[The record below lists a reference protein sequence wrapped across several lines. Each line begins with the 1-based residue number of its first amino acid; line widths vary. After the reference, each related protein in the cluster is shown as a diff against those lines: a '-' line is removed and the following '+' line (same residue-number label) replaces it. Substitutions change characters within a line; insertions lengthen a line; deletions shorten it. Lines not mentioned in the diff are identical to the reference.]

1 MESRQGAAVAATV
14 SLELVQDWLDSLQR
28 LCPEPLLDDC
38 LKQAGIVS
46 QLALAAKVILSG
58 EIARKVV
65 LKGIGAT
72 KGAKA
77 AIEAAGGSV
86 SE

>member
-38 LKQAGIVS
+38 LKQAGIVRPS
-46 QLALAAKVILSG
+46 SVALG
-58 EIARKVV
+58 H
-65 LKGIGAT
+65 G
-72 KGAKA
+72 
-77 AIEAAGGSV
+77 
-86 SE
+86 